1 MKITMFLFLITA
13 ILGAYLFLP
22 IFKQR
27 RAPRIAIYFHGIF
40 AVTSVSLL
48 TKSFL
53 YDGQVNSITMVLFAL
68 AALNGL
74 YMFFVTEI
82 QKRTVPAPLLILHAN
97 LAVIAFISLIY
108 YMYFF

>member
-1 MKITMFLFLITA
+1 MKLTMFLFLITA
-13 ILGAYLFLP
+13 ILGVFLFLP
-22 IFKQR
+22 VFKKK
-27 RAPRIAIYFHGIF
+27 RAPKIAIYFHGFF
-40 AVTSVSLL
+40 AIVSVSLL

-53 YDGQVNSITMVLFAL
+53 SDGNVNSITMALFVL

-82 QKRTVPAPLLILHAN
+82 QKRIVPEPLLILHAN

-108 YMYFF
+108 YMYFV